1 MQKKK
6 AILKK
11 VRAPLSRELI
21 LRTAQKLAD
30 KHGLAELSMRN
41 LAAKLGVEA
50 MSLYKY
56 VANKDELLAGL
67 VDILFNEIEC
77 PPKTTPWREA
87 MRLRA
92 FSMRRTLL
100 KHPWGS
106 ALIESRT
113 ASPSNAQLTH
123 IEYVLTCLKAAGFDL
138 QHQYR
143 AFVLLDSYIYGYVL
157 GEVNW
162 PTTKADQ
169 DRMTR
174 GIESLL
180 DKSPHPNL
188 MTVMHEFMSTHP
200 IIDGNATYDIEFE
213 FGLNIILSGL
223 EPQAKKQKPSEMV

>member
-1 MQKKK
+1 MPGTKKK
-6 AILKK
+6 KPSTTAGRK
-11 VRAPLSRELI
+11 PLSRERI
-21 LRTAQKLAD
+21 LSAALALAD
-30 KHGLAELSMRN
+30 KQGLEALSMRN
-41 LAAKLGVEA
+41 LAAKLGVKA

-56 VANKDELLAGL
+56 VANKDELLTAL
-67 VDILFNEIEC
+67 IDMLFNEIEC
-77 PPKTTPWREA
+77 PPATTPWREA

-100 KHPWGS
+100 QHTWGS

-113 ASPSNAQLTH
+113 ASPSNAQLAH
-123 IEYVLTCLKAAGFDL
+123 IEYVLTCLKTAGFDL

-174 GIESLL
+174 TIESLL
-180 DKSPHPNL
+180 NKSPHPNL
-188 MTVMHEFMSTHP
+188 MAVMHEFMATHP
-200 IIDGNATYDIEFE
+200 IIDGNATYDTEFE
-213 FGLNIILSGL
+213 YGLNIILSGL
-223 EPQAKKQKPSEMV
+223 EPQAQRKKS

>member
-1 MQKKK
+1 MPGPKKQKPSNSAERK
-6 AILKK
+6 
-11 VRAPLSRELI
+11 PLSHERI
-21 LRTAQKLAD
+21 LGAALALAD
-30 KHGLAELSMRN
+30 KQGLEALSMRN
-41 LAAKLGVEA
+41 LAAKLGVKA

-56 VANKDELLAGL
+56 VANKDELLDGL
-67 VDILFNEIEC
+67 VDILFGEIEC
-77 PPKTTPWREA
+77 PPETTPWREA

-92 FSMRRTLL
+92 FSMRRVLL
-100 KHPWGS
+100 KHKWGS

-113 ASPSNAQLTH
+113 ASPSNAQLAH

-162 PTTKADQ
+162 PTTTTDQ

-174 GIESLL
+174 SIESLL

-200 IIDGNATYDIEFE
+200 IIDGNATYDSEFE

-223 EPQAKKQKPSEMV
+223 EPQAHRRKS